1 MAGGPIGDV
10 TEPAERFDRLKKKQ
24 FDWKGPG

>member
-10 TEPAERFDRLKKKQ
+10 TESAERFDRLKKKQ
-24 FDWKGPG
+24 SDWNGAG